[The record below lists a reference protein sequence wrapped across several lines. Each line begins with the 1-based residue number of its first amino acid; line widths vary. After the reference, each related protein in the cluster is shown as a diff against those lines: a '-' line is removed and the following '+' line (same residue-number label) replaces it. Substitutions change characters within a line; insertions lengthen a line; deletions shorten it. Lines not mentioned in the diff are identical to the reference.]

1 MGGGSVRES
10 VVERIVMHAKCRPME
25 CTPIVDTVPNENIF
39 ARNERREKKNIEL
52 FCIIFLFMH
61 FYVRAFF
68 VLDRIRVNPF
78 CLILK
83 FVSFLMREK
92 KRSKR
97 QACLFSPF
105 FLDD

>member
-68 VLDRIRVNPF
+68 VLDRKRVNPF

-83 FVSFLMREK
+83 FVSFFNERK
-92 KRSKR
+92 KDLFP
-97 QACLFSPF
+97 LFS
-105 FLDD
+105 